1 MNRNRRSDRTAR
13 TGRRAVSMVAA
24 LGVAASVL
32 LLGPAAHA
40 DYIRDLEYW
49 LDDYGI
55 RDAWAVTEGE
65 GVTIAII
72 DTGVDGSVDDLAN
85 AVIGGRDFSGIGSPD
100 GQRGVGSSG
109 DHGTWVASLAAGH
122 GYGPGNES
130 GIKGSAPKA
139 KILTASIGFG
149 VGTSHSDDQIA
160 EAVKWAVD
168 AGADVINMSLT
179 RNTLEWPTSW
189 DEAFL
194 YAFDNDVVVVAAAG
208 NRGSGTSQVG
218 APATMPGVLTVGGL
232 DRSGKASWD
241 ASSQGI
247 TIGVTAP
254 SEELVG
260 VSQGGSYVAWEG
272 TSGATPIVA
281 GVVAL
286 VRAAHPELDAANV
299 IHRIRETAR
308 PVDGQEHSPIYG
320 SGHLDAAA
328 AVSASVPRI
337 DSSPA
342 AELREWIRVHRRA
355 DADPGAT
362 LAPIPPVETPSVPVP
377 QPGASV
383 DNPLGT
389 VLPDVV
395 ALRDVGIP
403 LLLYVG
409 LAGALVVW
417 GVLFRRAVVR
427 RNR

>member
-1 MNRNRRSDRTAR
+1 MTSRAR
-13 TGRRAVSMVAA
+13 PRGARRAVSLLAA
-24 LGVAASVL
+24 LGVAASILFV
-32 LLGPAAHA
+32 GPVARA

-55 RDAWAVTEGE
+55 RDAWSVTEGE

-85 AVIGGRDFSGIGSPD
+85 AVVGGRDFSGVGSPD
-100 GQRGVGSSG
+100 GQTGVGSSG

-122 GYGPGNES
+122 GYGPNNER
-130 GIKGSAPKA
+130 GIKGSAPRA

-149 VGTSHSDDQIA
+149 VGTSSSDDQIA

-168 AGADVINMSLT
+168 AGADIINMSLT
-179 RNTLEWPTSW
+179 RNTLEWPQSW

-194 YAFDNDVVVVAAAG
+194 YAFENDVVVVAAAG

-232 DRSGKASWD
+232 DRNGEASWD

-247 TIGVTAP
+247 TIGVSAP

-260 VSQGGSYVAWEG
+260 VSQGGAYVSWEG

-281 GVVAL
+281 GVAAL
-286 VRAAHPELDAANV
+286 VRAAHPDLDAANV
-299 IHRIRETAR
+299 IHRITATAV
-308 PVDGQEHSPIYG
+308 PVGGEELSPIYG
-320 SGHLDAAA
+320 HGLLDASA

-337 DSSPA
+337 DGSPA
-342 AELREWIRVHRRA
+342 EELREWIRVHRRA
-355 DADPGAT
+355 EVDPEAT
-362 LAPIPPVETPSVPVP
+362 LAPIPPIDTPSAPVP
-377 QPGASV
+377 QPGAAAES
-383 DNPLGT
+383 PLGT

-395 ALRDVGIP
+395 KLRDVGIP
-403 LLLYVG
+403 LLLY
-409 LAGALVVW
+409 AALLGSLVAW
-417 GVLFRRAVVR
+417 GVLFRRSVVR